1 MAGRVG
7 NDPLSQ
13 IGAGMRETRDTNSPP
28 RVRTNKS
35 WELAAVSRVQ
45 DLDRGSSIR
54 LERLIVYFGV
64 RDERRE
70 DVH

>member
-1 MAGRVG
+1 MGGQVG
-7 NDPLSQ
+7 TDPLSQ
-13 IGAGMRETRDTNSPP
+13 LGAGMRATRDTNSPR

-35 WELAAVSRVQ
+35 WELEAVSRVQ
-45 DLDRGSSIR
+45 DLDRESSIR